1 VGISGACI
9 RRFGERS
16 NVASK
21 RGNPA
26 EKKARAEGETVAQ
39 DKGDTKR
46 EDFLERMKAKKSKR
60 GK

>member
-1 VGISGACI
+1 M
-9 RRFGERS
+9 
-16 NVASK
+16 ASK